1 MERSIMDMLSMF
13 EELVLNGS
21 VEVEGKDVVLTR
33 GSEINIKIYEED
45 GYVVI
50 KFGSPPI
57 QIRVTKLGPKKLIN
71 ALRPT
76 LEEVHM
82 HKDRFTIMS
91 DNCPDLEVER

>member
-1 MERSIMDMLSMF
+1 MDMLSMF

-21 VEVEGKDVVLTR
+21 VEIDGKGVILTR

-57 QIRVTKLGPKKLIN
+57 QIRITKLGPRKLIN
-71 ALRPT
+71 VLRPT

-82 HKDRFTIMS
+82 HKDRFSVMS
-91 DNCPDLEVER
+91 DNCPDFEVER

>member
-1 MERSIMDMLSMF
+1 MERSIMDMTAMF
-13 EELVLNGS
+13 EELVLKGS
-21 VEVEGKDVVLTR
+21 VEIEGKDVVLTR

-57 QIRVTKLGPKKLIN
+57 QIRVSKIGPKKLIN
-71 ALRPT
+71 VLRPT
-76 LEEVHM
+76 LEEIHM

-91 DNCPDLEVER
+91 DNCPDIEMER